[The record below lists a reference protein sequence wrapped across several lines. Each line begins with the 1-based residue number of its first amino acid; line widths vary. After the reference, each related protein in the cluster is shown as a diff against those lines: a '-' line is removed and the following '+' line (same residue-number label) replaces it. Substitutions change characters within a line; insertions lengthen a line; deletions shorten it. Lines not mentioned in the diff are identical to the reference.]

1 MVAPDSP
8 ERSVAGA
15 RSATG
20 RLLLTLDGL
29 DDSSVD
35 RPSLLPGW
43 TVGMVLTHLAR
54 NADSHVRLFRAA
66 LVEKAVNRYP
76 GGAAQRTREISAGR
90 TRSVS
95 DVAADVRTA
104 AATLDAVWQEVLDA
118 PHAAAVWDIVGR
130 AIDRDEPVRRL
141 PWLRWREVEVH
152 HADLGIDAFT
162 YDDWS
167 TEYVRRELRLAEMA
181 WRASQSMGMTPLP
194 AAALS
199 LSPHRRLAWLLGRIT
214 VDGLPAVSQWW

>member
-1 MVAPDSP
+1 MPAPDSP

-15 RSATG
+15 RTATE
-20 RLLLTLDGL
+20 RLLLTVDGL
-29 DDSSVD
+29 DESSVNQ
-35 RPSLLPGW
+35 PSLLPGW

-66 LVEKAVNRYP
+66 LSGKAVNRYP
-76 GGAAQRTREISAGR
+76 GGAVQRTREIEAGR
-90 TRSVS
+90 LRSLS
-95 DVAADVRTA
+95 TVAVDLRTA
-104 AATLDAVWQEVLDA
+104 AATLDSVWQEVLDA
-118 PHAAAVWDIVGR
+118 PHAADVWDIVGR

-152 HADLGIDAFT
+152 HADLGIDTFA

-181 WRASQSMGMTPLP
+181 WRASHSMGMTPLP
-194 AAALS
+194 GAALS
-199 LSPHRRLAWLLGRIT
+199 LPPHRRLAWLLGRTTI
-214 VDGLPAVSQWW
+214 DGLPAVSQWW